1 MLRRI
6 ILLAVIGAFV
16 WLTGANFLWAGSITK
31 ISQPSAYPPSITLID
46 ISGLAEGHSFTS
58 ISGGGPTV
66 DFNTAMVKLTV
77 PTNWATWNCPPATD
91 SCTPPVLWSNGASV
105 ITMNLSSA
113 VHVFGF
119 DAQPNLSDVEPMTAI
134 FFGTG
139 GQFLGDI
146 SLDVSGNAG
155 AMLFAA
161 SSSIPIEKVIFS
173 DGAGNDF
180 AIADVCFSH
189 SLTPTPEPASILLM
203 GTSLIALGIR
213 KLRDLCD

>member
-1 MLRRI
+1 MPRRI

-16 WLTGANFLWAGSITK
+16 WLTGANSLWAGSITK
-31 ISQPSAYPPSITLID
+31 IPQPSAYPPSTTVID

-58 ISGGGPTV
+58 ISGGGLTV
-66 DFNTAMVKLTV
+66 NFNTAMVKLTV
-77 PTNWATWNCPPATD
+77 PVNWATWNCPPATE
-91 SCTPPVLWSNGASV
+91 SCTPPVLWSNGASAV
-105 ITMNLSSA
+105 TMNLSSA

-119 DAQPNLSDVEPMTAI
+119 EAQPNLSDVEPMTAI

-161 SSSIPIEKVIFS
+161 FSSDPIDKVIFS

-180 AIADVCFSH
+180 AIANVSFSQ
-189 SLTPTPEPASILLM
+189 SLTPTAEPASILLM

-213 KLRDLCD
+213 KLRG

>member
-1 MLRRI
+1 MLRRLI
-6 ILLAVIGAFV
+6 PSAVIAAFV
-16 WLTGANFLWAGSITK
+16 WLTGANSMWAGSITK
-31 ISQPSAYPPSITLID
+31 ISQPSAYPPSTTLID
-46 ISGLAEGHSFTS
+46 ISGLAEGHGFTS
-58 ISGGGPTV
+58 ISGGGLTV
-66 DFNTAMVKLTV
+66 GFSTAMVKLTV
-77 PTNWATWNCPPATD
+77 PINWATWNCPPATE
-91 SCTPPVLWSNGASV
+91 SCTPPVLWSNGASA

-119 DAQPNLSDVEPMTAI
+119 EAQPNLSDVEPMMAI

-161 SSSIPIEKVIFS
+161 SSSIPIDKVVFS

-180 AIADVCFSH
+180 AIADVSFSQ
-189 SLTPTPEPASILLM
+189 SLIPTPEPASILLM

-213 KLRDLCD
+213 KLRD